1 MNWGEPVVY
10 CSGCRRQSR
19 WTHGGVALSQ
29 AHLESTKAQS
39 IARSS
44 TSGMPRVH
52 VIAPEPPVPA
62 ARYPRGAVRVIAL
75 MNQKG
80 GVGKTTT
87 CVNLGAAL
95 AHMGQRVLLIDL
107 DPQAHLSLHLGVEP
121 DSLQKSMY
129 HLLVDPMT
137 TAAEILQRTESAV
150 DLLPA
155 QVSLAGVESEL
166 ADRVVT
172 GAAQTVLRQKI
183 MALLSQASLPDRN
196 VVVRDQEPRGDF
208 CPTQPDGLEGEVRTP
223 ESTTVNTAA
232 AYDYVMIDCPPSLGL
247 LTINALTFAQEVIVP
262 MQAHFLA
269 LQGLGKL
276 LETIMMLR
284 QGVNHDLRVSG
295 VVLCM
300 HEKQTIL
307 AGEVIADLQK
317 FLESARGTDV
327 PWCDAVVLAPP
338 IRRNIKLAESP
349 SFGRSIFEYAPE
361 CHGALDYG
369 RLAKSVMSHAV
380 AASH

>member
-1 MNWGEPVVY
+1 M
-10 CSGCRRQSR
+10 SQS
-19 WTHGGVALSQ
+19 
-29 AHLESTKAQS
+29 HLESTKAQS

-52 VIAPEPPVPA
+52 VSAPEPPVPA

-183 MALLSQASLPDRN
+183 MVLLSQASLPDRN

-208 CPTQPDGLEGEVRTP
+208 CPTQSDGLEGEVRTP
-223 ESTTVNTAA
+223 DSTTVNTAA